1 MKYMGA
7 MSQNPLVGHF
17 QLGSVKLKA
26 NELIAFTEGYR
37 YAEAYWRRFASDDPF
52 EQPDLIYALVVLAII
67 EDPSPS
73 KGALQGFCAGLEER
87 IRKLMCVEASPKTKP
102 YESLQ

>member
-26 NELIAFTEGYR
+26 TELTCFTEGYHL
-37 YAEAYWRRFASDDPF
+37 AEKYWQRLANDDPF
-52 EQPDLIYALVVLAII
+52 EQPDVIYASVVLMILA
-67 EDPSPS
+67 DPSPS
-73 KGALQGFCAGLEER
+73 KAALQGFCAALEVR
-87 IRKLMCVEASPKTKP
+87 LRKLMCVEKSPKPKP
-102 YESLQ
+102 YENPK